1 MKGVLAAERSEAEF
15 SVELVGDR
23 IERLG
28 RTLSSLLAR
37 VVRLACDPTEQVLE
51 LEAGARDLHAVLR
64 GRSPR
69 KEVDMAVLQAYLFQI
84 VEIMCNIAA
93 AFNVLTFSIGIGHLA
108 TLEALR
114 DPLGAD
120 IVSIIPFK
128 WTTR

>member
-1 MKGVLAAERSEAEF
+1 
-15 SVELVGDR
+15 
-23 IERLG
+23 
-28 RTLSSLLAR
+28 
-37 VVRLACDPTEQVLE
+37 
-51 LEAGARDLHAVLR
+51 
-64 GRSPR
+64 
-69 KEVDMAVLQAYLFQI
+69 MAVLQAYLFQI

-93 AFNVLTFSIGIGHLA
+93 TFNVLTFSIGIGHLA